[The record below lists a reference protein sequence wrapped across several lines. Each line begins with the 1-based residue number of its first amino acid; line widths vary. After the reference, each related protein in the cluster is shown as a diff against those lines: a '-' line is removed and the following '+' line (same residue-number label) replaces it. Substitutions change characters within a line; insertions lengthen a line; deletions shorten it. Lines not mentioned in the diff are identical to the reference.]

1 MAGRKGSKSAAP
13 AASPEALDPDAAVQ
27 ADAAAKL
34 AKAQMHDP
42 RVSEHK
48 AAIGD
53 VKGSG
58 KRASKTRKAMNK
70 DFEKEN
76 SKYRLDRPATFDRNA
91 LGGDISTSAVLT
103 G

>member
-27 ADAAAKL
+27 AEAAAKL
-34 AKAQMHDP
+34 AQAQTHDA
-42 RVSEHK
+42 HY
-48 AAIGD
+48 AATVGS

-58 KRASKTRKAMNK
+58 KRASKTRSAM
-70 DFEKEN
+70 EKEN
-76 SKYRLDRPATFDRNA
+76 RKYRLDRPAAFDRNA
-91 LGGDISTSAVLT
+91 LGGNISTSAVLT